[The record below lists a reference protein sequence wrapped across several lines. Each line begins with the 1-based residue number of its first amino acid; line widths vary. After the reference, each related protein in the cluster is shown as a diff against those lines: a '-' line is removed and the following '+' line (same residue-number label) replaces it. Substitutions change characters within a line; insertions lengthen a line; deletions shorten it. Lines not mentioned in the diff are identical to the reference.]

1 MRAPEQRLRG
11 GGRGRT
17 ASERAS
23 GGGRGAGEGRGE
35 DGGARAGPRPRHR
48 PLLALRERGRAPGR
62 TAALPACEAAR
73 SGPFLPACSWLVQ
86 SGGPDVC
93 FSLIRRPRSTGC
105 TPPLLGR
112 NFLLLKEK
120 RLPGGAA
127 LAGDPSARG
136 DRGGSIGASSR
147 SARDA
152 EGAPV
157 HQVGK
162 QKKMLVRNNGLA
174 GEGVCSLY
182 LPQLD
187 GGWLMG

>member
-1 MRAPEQRLRG
+1 MSRYLRPPTRLCLSGTWRTTPG
-11 GGRGRT
+11 ESTGAATARGGRGRT

-152 EGAPV
+152 EEPLST
-157 HQVGK
+157 K
-162 QKKMLVRNNGLA
+162 SENRKR
-174 GEGVCSLY
+174 C
-182 LPQLD
+182 
-187 GGWLMG
+187 

>member
-1 MRAPEQRLRG
+1 MAGPARGLGRATGLCWPCGSE
-11 GGRGRT
+11 GGR
-17 ASERAS
+17 
-23 GGGRGAGEGRGE
+23 
-35 DGGARAGPRPRHR
+35 RAGPHRSAAGVRSRTLGTLPPRV
-48 PLLALRERGRAPGR
+48 LLACPVWRAGR
-62 TAALPACEAAR
+62 L
-73 SGPFLPACSWLVQ
+73 FLIDPT
-86 SGGPDVC
+86 
-93 FSLIRRPRSTGC
+93 STFHGVHA
-105 TPPLLGR
+105 PLLGR

-127 LAGDPSARG
+127 LAGDPSARE

-162 QKKMLVRNNGLA
+162 QKKMLVRNNGMA